1 MKKLLSVLL
10 SLIMLMGVIP
20 AQVMA
25 DESITVYV
33 SVSRYG
39 DFVQDKNGNLMAYV
53 PLELSGQS
61 SYTIDD
67 VFSLM
72 HERYY
77 PDGVEGYATSY
88 SEEWGLGVDK
98 LWGDTS
104 YNFGYQ
110 VNGGRVSVM
119 GPGQEVEDG
128 DSIDA
133 CVYKNTY
140 QNLEK
145 YARFEAAV
153 EETCREKEVSLT
165 LSYVSGYDDS
175 WNSIFSPCE
184 GATIYIDGEETDYI
198 TDENGE
204 VILSFDEMRT
214 YIISAKKSQMVGD
227 VEMPAITAPVC
238 VVNVSEKTEIQII
251 HNIAKAYGEM
261 DFEDAGGNLP
271 WILADMVVYEE
282 LFPESDY
289 CLSEERKLEGFR
301 IIADF
306 ASTATRPGD
315 LAKSILALRSLG
327 YDARQLYTAS
337 FETINLVEKLLAL
350 VDSQDESVTNIYT
363 LPYVIIALRQA
374 EEYAN
379 EEQMEWLLESAFMSK
394 SAWQDTAEGTDAL
407 SPMLL
412 ALAPYCDENAEVEEL
427 INESIGIL
435 TGEQREDGLIDGF
448 EGYEPASTGLAIC
461 GLSAAGINALEIKS
475 GEKSLIDGL
484 VSVVNEDFGG
494 FANAFATEQGFR
506 GLLAWYQ
513 IENATGKIMYDFS
526 SSSMEEANVT
536 GAQNCPVIFEVS
548 PSNAIVNIEGALEL
562 SKHIFDL
569 EPGEYSYTV
578 TANSYIEKSG
588 IVTISDLEAEQ
599 RQAKTITVSLK
610 HKSSYSGGGGSAFVD
625 KDKPEVET
633 ETELQPETEKA
644 PEAIPE
650 QEIAIETV
658 FSDVKKGDWYYD
670 AVAYAYKN
678 KLFNGTGE
686 GFSPNQPMTRAM
698 LVTVLYRT
706 AAPKT
711 GALENPFSDVSAGN
725 WYTESIV
732 WAASSGLVQGVSDS
746 TFAPDVSITREQLAV
761 ILYRYA
767 SLCGYEVEVKNENL
781 SYSDAGSIADYAQTA
796 MSFAVGAGVL
806 KGTDGYLE
814 PKREATR
821 AEVAMMLMRFLQGTR
836 Q

>member
-1 MKKLLSVLL
+1 MKKLLTVFLVLVMFV
-10 SLIMLMGVIP
+10 SIIP

-25 DESITVYV
+25 DETITVYV

-53 PLELSGQS
+53 PIELNGQN

-72 HERYY
+72 HELYY

-98 LWGDTS
+98 LWGDIS

-119 GPGQEVEDG
+119 GPGHEVEDG

-133 CVYKNTY
+133 CIYKNTY

-145 YARFEAAV
+145 YARFEATV
-153 EETCREKEVSLT
+153 EETYREKEVCLT
-165 LSYVSGYDDS
+165 LSYVSGYDDH

-198 TDENGE
+198 TNENGE
-204 VILSFDEMRT
+204 VTMSFSEMGM
-214 YIISAKKSQMVGD
+214 YLISAKKTQMVGD
-227 VEMPAITAPVC
+227 TEMPAITAPVC
-238 VVNVSEKTEIQII
+238 VVNVAEKSEIQII
-251 HNIAKAYGEM
+251 NNIAKSYEEM

-289 CLSEERKLEGFR
+289 CLNEERKLEGFR

-306 ASTATRPGD
+306 AGTATRPGD
-315 LAKSILALRSLG
+315 LAKSILALRALG

-363 LPYVIIALRQA
+363 LPYVIIALRQS

-394 SAWQDTAEGTDAL
+394 SAWQDTTEGTDAL
-407 SPMLL
+407 TPMLL
-412 ALAPYCDENAEVEEL
+412 ALAPYCDENVEVDEL

-435 TGEQREDGLIDGF
+435 TSEQREDGLIDGF

-461 GLSAAGINALEIKS
+461 GLSAVGIDASEVKNSEN
-475 GEKSLIDGL
+475 SLIDGL
-484 VSVVNEDFGG
+484 VSVANEDLGG

-513 IENATGKIMYDFS
+513 IENANGKIMYDFS

-562 SKHIFDL
+562 SNHIFDL

-599 RQAKTITVSLK
+599 RQAKTIAVSLK
-610 HKSSYSGGGGSAFVD
+610 HKPSYSGGGGSAFVD
-625 KDKPEVET
+625 KDKQDEKT
-633 ETELQPETEKA
+633 ETELQPETEQA
-644 PEAIPE
+644 PETEAE
-650 QEIAIETV
+650 QNIEIETV

-670 AVAYAYKN
+670 AVAYAYRN

-706 AAPKT
+706 VLPEISE
-711 GALENPFSDVSAGN
+711 LENPFSDVSAGN

-732 WAASSGLVQGVSDS
+732 WAAGNGLVQGVSNS
-746 TFAPDVSITREQLAV
+746 MFAPDVSITREQLAV

-781 SYSDAGSIADYAQTA
+781 SYSDAGSIADYAQEA
-796 MSFAVGAGVL
+796 MSFAVDAGVL
-806 KGTDGYLE
+806 KGTGGNLE

-821 AEVAMMLMRFLQGTR
+821 AEVATMLMRFLQGTR
-836 Q
+836 